1 MYVIQKSLLIGEIK
15 NKKEIEKNRIQK
27 KHKIKTTIADRID
40 IDIYKQNHG

>member
-1 MYVIQKSLLIGEIK
+1 MYVIQKSLLIRENRKEI
-15 NKKEIEKNRIQK
+15 IEKNRIQK